1 MLKYLRLID
10 VIVIVSVCFLLA
22 GCATLAPERI
32 AVPTG
37 EVRLTPQWRTST
49 GSNVRTVE
57 VFVENGTDAPL
68 ALSSLAF
75 GGVALPPMPPER
87 RKKGASPM
95 PLWWHIAPT
104 GDVPPG
110 GHAVI
115 AVCFTNAP
123 APFELAVDADGGRRT
138 VAVPAPAFP
147 SRRIADVAFAPRG
160 RSLFVKVES
169 RGVPVKTL
177 LLDGVETPFRTLCD
191 GRTGRPF
198 VLAAETRA
206 ALKPGARLLVD
217 VRFADG
223 GRALASARVLRG
235 PVLEAQFADKR
246 VRKAI
251 GADAAPAIRPAPFG
265 DVGCYDLETGKTGSS
280 ALSMLRHLS
289 KKPRPAEEISA
300 VQFCM
305 GCVAETWD
313 VYGALA
319 DAAISMSFSALRF
332 GTPAKRLDLE
342 EKAFLHAADAAA
354 PRPVIWTA
362 QLFRHGETA
371 PPPDET
377 LAAFWTTLAL
387 GSRGLTAYLWKSGS
401 GYTGMD
407 ALPELRETWATMEKA
422 LRRHRDRLFPL
433 LAADRFEAADG
444 ALKIY
449 TAWNPGKGMLVV
461 WRAADA
467 APLAADLDF
476 SARLPEWLKPRDVRD
491 LIREGREKPRVSRGS
506 IHLRAAS
513 GATHGAFWIEATR

>member
-1 MLKYLRLID
+1 MNSPRSITLLCL
-10 VIVIVSVCFLLA
+10 LLA
-22 GCATLAPERI
+22 GCATLAPERNP
-32 AVPTG
+32 VPSG
-37 EVRLTPQWRTST
+37 AVRLTPQWRAAT
-49 GSNVRTVE
+49 GSNVRMVE
-57 VFVENGTDAPL
+57 VFVENGTEESVVLSNL
-68 ALSSLAF
+68 ALD
-75 GGVALPPMPPER
+75 GVALPALPPER
-87 RKKGASPM
+87 RKKGAPPM
-95 PLWWHIAPT
+95 PLWWRIAPT

-123 APFELAVDADGGRRT
+123 APFELAVDANGERRT
-138 VAVPAPAFP
+138 VAVPAPDSP
-147 SRRIADVAFAPRG
+147 WRRIADVAFAPRG
-160 RSLFVKVES
+160 RSVFVKVES
-169 RGVPVKTL
+169 RGVPVTSL
-177 LLDGVETPFRTLCD
+177 FLDGAETTFRTLRD
-191 GRTGRPF
+191 GRTGHPF

-206 ALKPGARLLVD
+206 ALRPGARLLVD
-217 VRFADG
+217 ARFADG

-235 PVLEAQFADKR
+235 PVLEAQSADKAA
-246 VRKAI
+246 RKAL

-265 DVGCYDLETGKTGSS
+265 DVGCYDLETKTTGGSAS
-280 ALSMLRHLS
+280 AMLRHLS

-354 PRPVIWTA
+354 PRPVVWTA

-377 LAAFWTTLAL
+377 LASFWTTLAL

-407 ALPELRETWATMEKA
+407 ALPEMRETWAAMVKP
-422 LRRHRDRLFPL
+422 LREHRDRLFPL

-444 ALKIY
+444 ALKVY

-476 SARLPEWLKPRDVRD
+476 DARLPEWLSPRDVRD
-491 LIREGREKPRVSRGS
+491 LVRDGRERPRVSRGAVP
-506 IHLRAAS
+506 LRAAA
-513 GATHGAFWIEATR
+513 GATHGAFWIEGKR

>member
-1 MLKYLRLID
+1 MNSPRSITLLCL
-10 VIVIVSVCFLLA
+10 LLA
-22 GCATLAPERI
+22 GCATLAPERV
-32 AVPTG
+32 AAPPG
-37 EVRLTPQWRTST
+37 AVRLTPQWRAAT

-57 VFVENGTDAPL
+57 VFVENGTGAPL
-68 ALSSLAF
+68 ALSNLSLD
-75 GGVALPPMPPER
+75 GVALPPLPPER
-87 RKKGASPM
+87 RKKGAPPM
-95 PLWWHIAPT
+95 PLWWRTAPA
-104 GDVPPG
+104 GDVPSG

-123 APFELAVDADGGRRT
+123 TPFELAVDANGERWT
-138 VAVPAPAFP
+138 VAVPTPDSP
-147 SRRIADVAFAPRG
+147 WRRIADVAFAPRG
-160 RSLFVKVES
+160 RSVFVKVES

-177 LLDGVETPFRTLCD
+177 LLDGVETPFRTLRD

-198 VLAAETRA
+198 VLAADTRT

-265 DVGCYDLETGKTGSS
+265 DAGCYDLETGKTGSS
-280 ALSMLRHLS
+280 ASSMLRHLA
-289 KKPRPAEEISA
+289 KKPRPPEEISA

-313 VYGALA
+313 VYGAVA
-319 DAAISMSFSALRF
+319 DAAVSTPFSALRF

-362 QLFRHGETA
+362 QLFRHGDTA

-377 LAAFWTTLAL
+377 ITAFWMTLAL
-387 GSRGLTAYLWKSGS
+387 GSRGMTAYLWKSRS
-401 GYTGMD
+401 GYIGMD
-407 ALPELRETWATMEKA
+407 ALPEMCDAWTAMAKPLRK
-422 LRRHRDRLFPL
+422 HRDRLFPL

-449 TAWNPGKGMLVV
+449 TAWNPGRGMLVV

-467 APLAADLDF
+467 APLAAGHGFDVL
-476 SARLPEWLKPRDVRD
+476 LPEWLKPRDVRD

-506 IHLRAAS
+506 IRLRAAA
-513 GATHGAFWIEATR
+513 GATHGAFWIEGKR